1 MKIFTEE
8 TGGKKPGTFIIIMD
22 KREAKTLFEIV
33 ETAHKANRRRSSF
46 RSWLKQLEEKLCCF

>member
-33 ETAHKANRRRSSF
+33 ETAHKANCLLYTSPSPRD
-46 RSWLKQLEEKLCCF
+46 